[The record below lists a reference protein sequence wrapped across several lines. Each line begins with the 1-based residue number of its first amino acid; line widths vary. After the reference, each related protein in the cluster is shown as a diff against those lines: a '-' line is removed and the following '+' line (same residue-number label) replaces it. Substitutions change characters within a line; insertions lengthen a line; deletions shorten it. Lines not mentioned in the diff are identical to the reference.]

1 MNFTTGKELKWL
13 SYIDNEQ
20 IIAGISTRQGGFS
33 QDGYES
39 LNLGINTADSVENI
53 SKNRSRFF
61 TTVAPT
67 MDVIHLNQTHSSL
80 VLNADDNSFKLFS
93 DGDGLITTTKNK
105 LLSITLADCGSVL
118 FHDDTFSVIC
128 AIHCGWKGT
137 KLGIINTALEMLST
151 YTNLENI
158 HAYIGPMIRCS
169 NYEVGKEFLE
179 HFSSEYFKESNGK
192 LYLDLNQVI
201 ISKLFRANLASITD
215 CGFDTFSEP
224 DLFFSH
230 RRNALRGRICAF
242 IGLK

>member
-179 HFSSEYFKESNGK
+179 HFSSEYFKESN
-192 LYLDLNQVI
+192 
-201 ISKLFRANLASITD
+201 
-215 CGFDTFSEP
+215 
-224 DLFFSH
+224 
-230 RRNALRGRICAF
+230 
-242 IGLK
+242 